1 MWITRKEVT
10 VIPQTSEGQKV
21 ADEYESR
28 LRSQG
33 CFDGRKEDTV
43 RITITAL
50 YSFSVKDGEADD
62 ETGSDYDIKRYSD

>member
-1 MWITRKEVT
+1 MIWVTRKEIT
-10 VIPQTSEGQKV
+10 TFPQSEGGRKA

-28 LRSQG
+28 LQLQG

-50 YSFSVKDGEADD
+50 YSFSVKDGDSNE
-62 ETGSDYDIKRYSD
+62 